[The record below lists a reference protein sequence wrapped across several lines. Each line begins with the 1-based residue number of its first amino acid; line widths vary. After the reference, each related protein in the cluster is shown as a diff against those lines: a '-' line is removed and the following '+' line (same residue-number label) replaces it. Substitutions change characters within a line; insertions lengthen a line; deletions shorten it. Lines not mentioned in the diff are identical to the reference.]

1 MDNSMQA
8 RIEELE
14 RENQELRDELNNLE
28 VSVSDS
34 LEVINVLQNKLKTE
48 QNEKAKVEEV
58 LGMEIEAITSKFDLL
73 SQQYNDLVQNLSTNF
88 SDQSVTSLVQK
99 SRIKTN
105 LR

>member
-1 MDNSMQA
+1 MKL

-34 LEVINVLQNKLKTE
+34 LEVIDLLQNKLKTE
-48 QNEKAKVEEV
+48 QNEKAKIEEV

>member
-1 MDNSMQA
+1 MQA

>member
-34 LEVINVLQNKLKTE
+34 LEVINLLQNKLKTE

>member
-1 MDNSMQA
+1 MKL

-34 LEVINVLQNKLKTE
+34 LEVIDLLQNKLKTE
-48 QNEKAKVEEV
+48 QNEKAKIEEV

-88 SDQSVTSLVQK
+88 ADQSVTSLVQK

>member
-1 MDNSMQA
+1 MQA

-34 LEVINVLQNKLKTE
+34 LEVINLLQNKLKTE

-88 SDQSVTSLVQK
+88 ADQSVTSLVQK

>member
-1 MDNSMQA
+1 MDNSMKL

-34 LEVINVLQNKLKTE
+34 LEVIDLLQNKLKTE
-48 QNEKAKVEEV
+48 QNEKAKIEEV